1 MKGNRLM
8 WVMEE
13 QIENK
18 QRGRERWWPVCIKL
32 LRVRKLAD
40 WPDVRW
46 QAMKPSV
53 TTATPN
59 KSFSV
64 VLSLRIR
71 IYAMN
76 AKHTADATEWTASI
90 CFHFSWR
97 LMCVC
102 VCVWS
107 AVTHFPG
114 PSQRKTKIEGKRQA
128 ERFLKSMIINIWFG
142 WQSWLLIYFVTSS
155 FLNLRE
161 RSRISGSMW
170 TFWHVKQHLTFGV
183 VFASSV
189 TTWGKAKTGHW
200 QQQYIYC
207 PSIITGPIAHRPCDS
222 LTFSIQI

>member
-40 WPDVRW
+40 WPNVRW

-64 VLSLRIR
+64 VLSLNT
-71 IYAMN
+71 YLCN
-76 AKHTADATEWTASI
+76 ECKTQ
-90 CFHFSWR
+90 
-97 LMCVC
+97 LMPLNELPQFVSTFPEGWC

-114 PSQRKTKIEGKRQA
+114 QRKTKIEEKRQA
-128 ERFLKSMIINIWFG
+128 DRFLKSLKSMIINIWFG
-142 WQSWLLIYFVTSS
+142 WQSCLLIYFVTSS
-155 FLNLRE
+155 FLNLLQ
-161 RSRISGSMW
+161 
-170 TFWHVKQHLTFGV
+170 KLQKL
-183 VFASSV
+183 
-189 TTWGKAKTGHW
+189 
-200 QQQYIYC
+200 
-207 PSIITGPIAHRPCDS
+207 
-222 LTFSIQI
+222 QILWKF